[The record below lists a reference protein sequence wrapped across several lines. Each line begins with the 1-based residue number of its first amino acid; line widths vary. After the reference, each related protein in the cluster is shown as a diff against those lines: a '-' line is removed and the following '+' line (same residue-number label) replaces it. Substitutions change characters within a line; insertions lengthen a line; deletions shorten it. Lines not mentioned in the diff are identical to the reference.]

1 VRAVIRAGLVG
12 AGIDGRLADELLD
25 AHQEI
30 KRSFYLGG
38 HRLTGVEGGRFAE
51 AVFRVLEQT
60 TTGSFTPLGKSLDT
74 QKIIQRL
81 AQLPGGSHPDSARLH
96 IPRALRLIYD
106 IRNNRDAAH
115 LADDIDPN
123 IQDATLVSTVA
134 DWVLAE
140 LLRLFHSVPPDEAQ
154 RIVVSL
160 VTRSAPVIQDFDG
173 FLKVLD
179 PTLGV
184 ADRTLVL
191 LYQCGEEG
199 ATYHELEAWSHP
211 RSRANLKR
219 TLSRLEQDR
228 AFIHKSGDRYRI
240 TTTGQIEVERR
251 ELLGPSA
258 GNV

>member
-1 VRAVIRAGLVG
+1 MRGVIRAGLVT

-51 AVFRVLEQT
+51 AVFRVLEQA
-60 TTGSFTPLGKSLDT
+60 TTGRFTPLGRSLNT
-74 QKIIQRL
+74 QGIIQAL
-81 AQLPGGSHPDSARLH
+81 AGLPAGSQPDSIRLH

-123 IQDATLVSTVA
+123 VQDATLVSTVA

-140 LLRLFHSVPPDEAQ
+140 LLRLFHNVPPEEAQ
-154 RIVVSL
+154 QIVVSL

-179 PTLGV
+179 PTLG
-184 ADRTLVL
+184 AGDRVLAL
-191 LYQCGEEG
+191 LYQRGDEG
-199 ATYHELEAWSHP
+199 ATYEELEAWSHP
-211 RSRANLKR
+211 RSLPNLRR
-219 TLSRLEQDR
+219 TLTRLEQER
-228 AFIHKSGDRYRI
+228 AFIHERNGRYRI

-258 GNV
+258 GDV